1 MKNFFI
7 KLISGIILFF
17 FIGLSISD
25 LIDDYT
31 YSVGQFPMILFTSFT
46 LIYIIQFTDYIRLM
60 IDVKTYRSDNNKSAS
75 YIQTEESSGRIKR
88 TNLATIAMTII
99 YMIPTI
105 IYTYHTNS
113 IYNLIIVSG
122 RYIIFAFLMNDM
134 LVQMIKEKTFLQN
147 NTTIK

>member
-60 IDVKTYRSDNNKSAS
+60 IDVKTYRGDNNKSAS

-88 TNLATIAMTII
+88 TNLATIVMSII
-99 YMIPTI
+99 FIIPTF
-105 IYTYHTNS
+105 IYASHTNS
-113 IYNLIIVSG
+113 LYNLIIDAG
-122 RYIIFAFLMNDM
+122 RYIIFAFLLNDM

-147 NTTIK
+147 NNTIQ

>member
-60 IDVKTYRSDNNKSAS
+60 IDVKTYRGDNNKSAS

-99 YMIPTI
+99 YMIPAI
-105 IYTYHTNS
+105 IYAWYTNS
-113 IYNLIIVSG
+113 FSNLIKDSVLYLMS
-122 RYIIFAFLMNDM
+122 AFILNDM
-134 LVQMIKEKTFLQN
+134 LVQMIKEKTTIEN
-147 NTTIK
+147 NTTIQ

>member
-60 IDVKTYRSDNNKSAS
+60 IDVKAYRVNNKSTS
-75 YIQTEESSGRIKR
+75 FIQTEESSGRIKR

>member
-60 IDVKTYRSDNNKSAS
+60 IDVKTYRGDNNKSAS

-122 RYIIFAFLMNDM
+122 RYIIFAFLMNDI

-147 NTTIK
+147 NNTIQ

>member
-1 MKNFFI
+1 MKIFFI

-60 IDVKTYRSDNNKSAS
+60 IDVKAYRGYNKSTS
-75 YIQTEESSGRIKR
+75 FIQTEESSGRIKR

-105 IYTYHTNS
+105 IYAYNTNS
-113 IYNLIIVSG
+113 IYNFITVSG

-147 NTTIK
+147 NTTIQ

>member
-1 MKNFFI
+1 MKIFFI

-60 IDVKTYRSDNNKSAS
+60 IDVKTYRGDNNKSAS

-147 NTTIK
+147 NNTIQ

>member
-60 IDVKTYRSDNNKSAS
+60 IDVKTYRGDNNKSAS

-147 NTTIK
+147 NNTIQ

>member
-60 IDVKTYRSDNNKSAS
+60 IDVKTYRGDNNKSAS
-75 YIQTEESSGRIKR
+75 YIKTEESSGRIKR

-122 RYIIFAFLMNDM
+122 RYIIFAFLMNDI

-147 NTTIK
+147 NNTIQ

>member
-122 RYIIFAFLMNDM
+122 RYIIFTFLMNDM

-147 NTTIK
+147 NNTIQ

>member
-60 IDVKTYRSDNNKSAS
+60 IDVKTYRDDNNKSAS

-88 TNLATIAMTII
+88 TNLATIAMTI
-99 YMIPTI
+99 
-105 IYTYHTNS
+105 

>member
-1 MKNFFI
+1 MKKFFI

-60 IDVKTYRSDNNKSAS
+60 IDVKAYRCNNKCAS
-75 YIQTEESSGRIKR
+75 YMQTEESSGRIKR

-105 IYTYHTNS
+105 IYASHTNS
-113 IYNLIIVSG
+113 LYNLIIDAG
-122 RYIIFAFLMNDM
+122 RYIIFTFLLNDM
-134 LVQMIKEKTFLQN
+134 LVQMIKEKTIMQN
-147 NTTIK
+147 NNTIK

>member
-17 FIGLSISD
+17 FIGLSICD

-60 IDVKTYRSDNNKSAS
+60 IDVKTYRGDNNKSAS

-147 NTTIK
+147 NTTIQ

>member
-1 MKNFFI
+1 M
-7 KLISGIILFF
+7 
-17 FIGLSISD
+17 
-25 LIDDYT
+25 T
-31 YSVGQFPMILFTSFT
+31 
-46 LIYIIQFTDYIRLM
+46 IYNIQFTDYIRLM
-60 IDVKTYRSDNNKSAS
+60 IDVKAYRVNNKSTS
-75 YIQTEESSGRIKR
+75 FIQTEESSGRIKR

-122 RYIIFAFLMNDM
+122 RYIIFTFLMNDM

-147 NTTIK
+147 NNTIQ

>member
-60 IDVKTYRSDNNKSAS
+60 IDVKTYRGDNNKSAS

-134 LVQMIKEKTFLQN
+134 LVEMIKEKTFLQN
-147 NTTIK
+147 NTTIQ

>member
-60 IDVKTYRSDNNKSAS
+60 IDVKTYRGDNNKSAS
-75 YIQTEESSGRIKR
+75 YMQTEESSGRIKR

-105 IYTYHTNS
+105 IYAYYTNS

-122 RYIIFAFLMNDM
+122 RYIIFSFLMNDM

-147 NTTIK
+147 NKTIQ

>member
-60 IDVKTYRSDNNKSAS
+60 IDVKTYRGDNNKSAS

-134 LVQMIKEKTFLQN
+134 LVQIIKEKTFLQN

>member
-46 LIYIIQFTDYIRLM
+46 LIYIIQFTDYIILM
-60 IDVKTYRSDNNKSAS
+60 IDVKTYRGDNNKSAS

-113 IYNLIIVSG
+113 IYNFITVSG

>member
-1 MKNFFI
+1 
-7 KLISGIILFF
+7 
-17 FIGLSISD
+17 
-25 LIDDYT
+25 
-31 YSVGQFPMILFTSFT
+31 
-46 LIYIIQFTDYIRLM
+46 M
-60 IDVKTYRSDNNKSAS
+60 IDVKTYRGNNNKSAS

>member
-17 FIGLSISD
+17 FIGLSLYC
-25 LIDDYT
+25 LINDYGH
-31 YSVGQFPMILFTSFT
+31 SIGQFPMILFTSFT
-46 LIYIIQFTDYIRLM
+46 LIYIIQFTDYIRLL
-60 IDVKTYRSDNNKSAS
+60 IDVKAYKVNNKSTS
-75 YIQTEESSGRIKR
+75 FIQTEESSGRIKR

-99 YMIPTI
+99 YMIPSV
-105 IYTYHTNS
+105 IYAYHTNS
-113 IYNLIIVSG
+113 IYNLIIISG

-147 NTTIK
+147 NNTNQ

>member
-60 IDVKTYRSDNNKSAS
+60 IDVKAYRVNNKSTS
-75 YIQTEESSGRIKR
+75 FIQTEESSGRIKR

-147 NTTIK
+147 NTPNQ

>member
-17 FIGLSISD
+17 FIGLSICD

-46 LIYIIQFTDYIRLM
+46 LIYIIQFTDYIRLL
-60 IDVKTYRSDNNKSAS
+60 IDVKAYRVNNKSTS
-75 YIQTEESSGRIKR
+75 FIQTEESSGRIKR

-99 YMIPTI
+99 YMIPSV
-105 IYTYHTNS
+105 IYAYHTNS
-113 IYNLIIVSG
+113 IYNLIIISG

-147 NTTIK
+147 NTPIQ

>member
-60 IDVKTYRSDNNKSAS
+60 IDVKTYRGDNNKSAS

-105 IYTYHTNS
+105 IYAYNTNS
-113 IYNLIIVSG
+113 IYNFITVSG

-147 NTTIK
+147 NTTIQ

>member
-25 LIDDYT
+25 LIDDYA

-60 IDVKTYRSDNNKSAS
+60 IDVKTYRGDNNKSAS

-147 NTTIK
+147 NNTIQ

>member
-17 FIGLSISD
+17 FIGLSICN

-60 IDVKTYRSDNNKSAS
+60 IDVKTYRGDNNKSAS

-147 NTTIK
+147 NNTIQ

>member
-46 LIYIIQFTDYIRLM
+46 LIYIFQFTDYIRLM
-60 IDVKTYRSDNNKSAS
+60 IDVKTYRGDNNKSAS

-122 RYIIFAFLMNDM
+122 RYIIFAFLMNDI

-147 NTTIK
+147 NNTIQ

>member
-1 MKNFFI
+1 MKCFI
-7 KLISGIILFF
+7 FKLISGIVIFF
-17 FIGLSISD
+17 FIGLSICD

-31 YSVGQFPMILFTSFT
+31 HSVGQFPMIIFTSFT

-60 IDVKTYRSDNNKSAS
+60 IDVKTYRSNNKFSS
-75 YIQTEESSGRIKR
+75 YIYTEESKGYIQR

-105 IYTYHTNS
+105 IYGLHTNS

-134 LVQMIKEKTFLQN
+134 IVQMIKEKTTIQN
-147 NTTIK
+147 NTTLQ

>member
-31 YSVGQFPMILFTSFT
+31 YSVGQFPIILFTSFT

-60 IDVKTYRSDNNKSAS
+60 IDVKTYRGDNNKSAS

-105 IYTYHTNS
+105 IYAYNTNS
-113 IYNLIIVSG
+113 IYNFITVSG

-147 NTTIK
+147 NSTIQ

>member
-25 LIDDYT
+25 LIYDYT

-60 IDVKTYRSDNNKSAS
+60 IDVKTYRGDNNKSAS

>member
-25 LIDDYT
+25 LIDDY
-31 YSVGQFPMILFTSFT
+31 
-46 LIYIIQFTDYIRLM
+46 IRLM
-60 IDVKTYRSDNNKSAS
+60 IDVKTYRGDNNKSAS

-134 LVQMIKEKTFLQN
+134 LLQMIKEKTFLQN
-147 NTTIK
+147 NTPIQ